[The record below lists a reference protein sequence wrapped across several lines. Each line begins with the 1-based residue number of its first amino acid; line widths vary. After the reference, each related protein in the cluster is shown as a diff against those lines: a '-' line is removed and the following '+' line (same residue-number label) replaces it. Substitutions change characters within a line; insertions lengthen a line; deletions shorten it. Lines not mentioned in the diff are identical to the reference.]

1 MSGREDLEVYADTW
15 DALNRQISDLINKR
29 KQLEFYNIQ
38 KTMEELEAEEFTS
51 SNGIVFTFKP
61 AIEWQDWKLDDLGNV
76 LADSGLDKEDYLQK
90 PKARLWDKRKI
101 VKLSKQG
108 GVIKQIIDGAKV
120 ELSNQLK
127 VKRKA

>member
-1 MSGREDLEVYADTW
+1 MSREDLEVYADTW
-15 DALNRQISDLINKR
+15 DALNRQISDLIDKR

-51 SNGIVFTFKP
+51 SYGIVFTFKP
-61 AIEWQDWKLDDLGNV
+61 AIEWQDWKLDDLGSA

-108 GVIKQIIDGAKV
+108 GDIKQIIDGAKV

>member
-1 MSGREDLEVYADTW
+1 MSREDLEVYADTW
-15 DALNRQISDLINKR
+15 DALNRQISDLIDKR

-61 AIEWQDWKLDDLGNV
+61 AIEWQDWKLDDLGSA

-108 GVIKQIIDGAKV
+108 GDIKQIIDGAKV

>member
-15 DALNRQISDLINKR
+15 DALNRQISDLIDKR

-61 AIEWQDWKLDDLGNV
+61 AIEWQDWKLDDLSNA
-76 LADSGLDKEDYLQK
+76 LADLGLDKEDYLQK

-108 GVIKQIIDGAKV
+108 GDFKQIIDGAKV

-127 VKRKA
+127 VKRKV

>member
-15 DALNRQISDLINKR
+15 DALNRQISDLIDKR

-61 AIEWQDWKLDDLGNV
+61 AIEWQDWKLDDLGSA

-108 GVIKQIIDGAKV
+108 GDIKQIIDGAKV

>member
-15 DALNRQISDLINKR
+15 DALNRQISDLIDKR

-61 AIEWQDWKLDDLGNV
+61 AIEWQDWKLDDLGNA

-120 ELSNQLK
+120 ELSSQLK

>member
-1 MSGREDLEVYADTW
+1 MSREDLEAYADTW
-15 DALNRQISDLINKR
+15 DALNRQISDLIDKR

-38 KTMEELEAEEFTS
+38 KTMGELEAEEFTS

-61 AIEWQDWKLDDLGNV
+61 AIEWQDWKLDDLGNA
-76 LADSGLDKEDYLQK
+76 LADAGLDKEDYLQK

-101 VKLSKQG
+101 AKLSKQG
-108 GVIKQIIDGAKV
+108 GDIKQIIDGAKV

>member
-15 DALNRQISDLINKR
+15 DALNRQISDLIDKR

-61 AIEWQDWKLDDLGNV
+61 AIEWQDWKLDDLGNA

-108 GVIKQIIDGAKV
+108 GDIKKIIDGAKV
-120 ELSNQLK
+120 ELSSQLK

>member
-15 DALNRQISDLINKR
+15 DALNRQISDLIDKR

-61 AIEWQDWKLDDLGNV
+61 AIEWQDWKLDDLGNA

>member
-61 AIEWQDWKLDDLGNV
+61 AIEWQDWKLDDLGNA

-108 GVIKQIIDGAKV
+108 GDIKKIIDGAKV
-120 ELSNQLK
+120 ELSSQLK

>member
-15 DALNRQISDLINKR
+15 DALNRQISDLIDKR

-61 AIEWQDWKLDDLGNV
+61 AIEWQDWKLDDLGNA

-108 GVIKQIIDGAKV
+108 GDFKQIIDGAKV

>member
-15 DALNRQISDLINKR
+15 DALNRQISDLIDKR

-61 AIEWQDWKLDDLGNV
+61 AIEWQDWKLDDLGSA

-108 GVIKQIIDGAKV
+108 GEIKQIIDGAKV

>member
-15 DALNRQISDLINKR
+15 DALNRQISDLIDKR

-61 AIEWQDWKLDDLGNV
+61 AIEWQDWKLDDLSNA

-108 GVIKQIIDGAKV
+108 GDIKQIIDGAKV

>member
-1 MSGREDLEVYADTW
+1 MSREDLEVYADTW
-15 DALNRQISDLINKR
+15 DALNRQISDLIDKR

-61 AIEWQDWKLDDLGNV
+61 AIEWQDWKLDDLGSA

-108 GVIKQIIDGAKV
+108 GDIKQIIDGAKV

-127 VKRKA
+127 VKRKV

>member
-108 GVIKQIIDGAKV
+108 GDIKKIIDGAKV

>member
-15 DALNRQISDLINKR
+15 DALNRQISDLIDKR

>member
-1 MSGREDLEVYADTW
+1 
-15 DALNRQISDLINKR
+15 
-29 KQLEFYNIQ
+29 
-38 KTMEELEAEEFTS
+38 MEELEAEEFTS

-61 AIEWQDWKLDDLGNV
+61 AIEWQDWKLDDLGSA

-108 GVIKQIIDGAKV
+108 GDIKQIIDGAKV

-127 VKRKA
+127 VKRKV

>member
-15 DALNRQISDLINKR
+15 DALNRQISDLIDKR

-61 AIEWQDWKLDDLGNV
+61 AIEWQDWKLDDLGNA

-108 GVIKQIIDGAKV
+108 GDIKQIIDGAKV

>member
-1 MSGREDLEVYADTW
+1 MSREDLEVYADTW
-15 DALNRQISDLINKR
+15 DALNRQISDLIDKR

-61 AIEWQDWKLDDLGNV
+61 AIEWQDWKLNNLGSA
-76 LADSGLDKEDYLQK
+76 LADAGLDKEDYLQK

-108 GVIKQIIDGAKV
+108 GDIKQIIDGAKV

>member
-15 DALNRQISDLINKR
+15 DALNRQISDLIDKR

-61 AIEWQDWKLDDLGNV
+61 AIEWQDWKLDDLGSA

-108 GVIKQIIDGAKV
+108 GDIKQIIDGAKV

-127 VKRKA
+127 VKRKV

>member
-15 DALNRQISDLINKR
+15 DALNRQISDLIDKR

-61 AIEWQDWKLDDLGNV
+61 AIEWQDWKLDDLGNA

-101 VKLSKQG
+101 VKISKQG
-108 GVIKQIIDGAKV
+108 GDIKKIIDGAKV
-120 ELSNQLK
+120 ELSSQLK

>member
-1 MSGREDLEVYADTW
+1 MSREDLEVYADTW
-15 DALNRQISDLINKR
+15 DALNRQISDLIDKR

-61 AIEWQDWKLDDLGNV
+61 AIEWQDWKLDDLGSA

-101 VKLSKQG
+101 VKLS
-108 GVIKQIIDGAKV
+108 
-120 ELSNQLK
+120 
-127 VKRKA
+127 

>member
-1 MSGREDLEVYADTW
+1 MRREDLEVYADTW
-15 DALNRQISDLINKR
+15 DALNRQISDLIDKR

-61 AIEWQDWKLDDLGNV
+61 AIEWQDWKLDDLGSA

-108 GVIKQIIDGAKV
+108 GDIKQIIDGAKV

>member
-15 DALNRQISDLINKR
+15 DALNRQISDLIDKR

-38 KTMEELEAEEFTS
+38 KTMEDLEAEEFTS

-61 AIEWQDWKLDDLGNV
+61 AIEWQDWKLDDLGSA

-101 VKLSKQG
+101 AKLSKQG
-108 GVIKQIIDGAKV
+108 GDIKKITDGAKV
-120 ELSNQLK
+120 LLSNQLK

>member
-76 LADSGLDKEDYLQK
+76 LTDSGLDKEDYLQK

>member
-1 MSGREDLEVYADTW
+1 MSREDLEVYADTW
-15 DALNRQISDLINKR
+15 DALNRQISDLIDKR

-61 AIEWQDWKLDDLGNV
+61 AIEWQDWKLDDLGSA
-76 LADSGLDKEDYLQK
+76 LSDSGLDKEDYLQK

-108 GVIKQIIDGAKV
+108 GDIKQIIDGAKV

-127 VKRKA
+127 VKRKV